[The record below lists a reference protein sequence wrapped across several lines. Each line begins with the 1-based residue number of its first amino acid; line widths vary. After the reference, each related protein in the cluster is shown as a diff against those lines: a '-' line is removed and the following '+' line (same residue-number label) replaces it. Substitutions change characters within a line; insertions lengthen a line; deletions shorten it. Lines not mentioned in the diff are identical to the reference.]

1 MTHETTPPV
10 RILAD
15 ELLTELDAETSE
27 QPTVF
32 GFTMKEAA
40 QTSAAMLR
48 REQAQEAFPTRV
60 AEMEELLVQCRQFAI
75 ESRPTGKIMMMRKA
89 AMIERIDA
97 ALHQRSKQEV
107 LHG

>member
-32 GFTMKEAA
+32 GFTVKEAA
-40 QTSAAMLR
+40 QTSATTLR
-48 REQAQEAFPTRV
+48 REQAQEALPTRV
-60 AEMEELLVQCRQFAI
+60 AEMEELLVQFRQFAM

-89 AMIERIDA
+89 AMIERIDT
-97 ALHQRSKQEV
+97 ALQRSKQEA